1 MMEEWIVKEFLI
13 GSGYKQQAVRKYKT
27 LHSWEHKQGIH
38 SVKVHLMP
46 EYQKYWALRASCN
59 PSFSTDSEESK
70 LMYLVLERSTSK
82 SVFSH
87 CTCTVG
93 LRGDCSHIGA
103 LMFMLCDVVAEGQQ
117 QLPPDPTCTDL
128 PCSWSNP
135 KDTSIP
141 RSLSRW
147 TPGQEGGH

>member
-1 MMEEWIVKEFLI
+1 MGTQARNSLCKVSQSFILMFHFFKFIFLL
-13 GSGYKQQAVRKYKT
+13 SYYFR
-27 LHSWEHKQGIH
+27 
-38 SVKVHLMP
+38 VHLMP

-59 PSFSTDSEESK
+59 PSFLTDSEESK